1 MAFLQNFVS
10 KDVDTVE
17 ELIGFKLPITFDS
30 FNQSVTTLESTR
42 ANLRCLL
49 QTERGERVLQPQL
62 GLNLIKHLFE
72 PLSDESYV
80 SIEEDVIEQIAIW
93 LPFLMVIGVVIEE
106 ETENN
111 LLKIKVSYSFKNTNN
126 LTDSVQLDLSTGASY

>member
-49 QTERGERVLQPQL
+49 QTEQGERVLQPQL
-62 GLNLIKHLFE
+62 GLNLRKHLFE

-93 LPFLMVIGVVIEE
+93 LPFLTVIGVDIEE
-106 ETENN
+106 EAENN
-111 LLKIKVSYSFKNTNN
+111 LLRIKVSYSFKNTNN
-126 LTDSVQLDLSTGASY
+126 LTDSVQIDLSTGASY

>member
-10 KDVDTVE
+10 KDVNAVE

-30 FNQSVTTLESTR
+30 FNQSLTTLESTR

-49 QTERGERVLQPQL
+49 QTEQGERVLQPQL
-62 GLNLIKHLFE
+62 GLNLRKHLFE

-93 LPFLMVIGVVIEE
+93 LPFLTVTGVEIKEE
-106 ETENN
+106 VENN
-111 LLKIKVSYSFKNTNN
+111 LLRLKVSYSFKNTNN